1 MFLFFLYYSLNIN
14 GAREGRKRFQ
24 LFELVKQ
31 KKVDVLF
38 VQETHSDELN
48 ACDWAREFDGL
59 SILSHLSS
67 TCGGVA
73 ILFSKGFIPCS
84 YQVEEIIKGRLLKI
98 RAQFENRFFFF
109 ISVYVPNR
117 AVERMCFLDTL
128 SNVLVNCSTEDVLI
142 LGGDFNC
149 TEQLLDRNH
158 VEPHMPSRRRL
169 IQLMSSNEIADI
181 WRNGQIMYYP

>member
-1 MFLFFLYYSLNIN
+1 
-14 GAREGRKRFQ
+14 
-24 LFELVKQ
+24 
-31 KKVDVLF
+31 
-38 VQETHSDELN
+38 
-48 ACDWAREFDGL
+48 
-59 SILSHLSS
+59 
-67 TCGGVA
+67 
-73 ILFSKGFIPCS
+73 
-84 YQVEEIIKGRLLKI
+84 
-98 RAQFENRFFFF
+98 
-109 ISVYVPNR
+109 
-117 AVERMCFLDTL
+117 MCFLDTL

>member
-1 MFLFFLYYSLNIN
+1 MRVI
-14 GAREGRKRFQ
+14 GP
-24 LFELVKQ
+24 
-31 KKVDVLF
+31 
-38 VQETHSDELN
+38 
-48 ACDWAREFDGL
+48 REFDGL

-67 TCGGVA
+67 TSGGVA

-98 RAQFENRFFFF
+98 MSQFENRFFCFYLCSMF
-109 ISVYVPNR
+109 LIEQLKGC
-117 AVERMCFLDTL
+117 AFLDTL

-169 IQLMSSNEIADI
+169 IQLMISNEIADI
-181 WRNGQIMYYP
+181 WRNFPSLTATIYLGTCS